1 MSTNPHITRTA
12 SKDAEHQLF
21 QAASA
26 LRRLAQSGAKPKSEE
41 GKADT
46 AALLQA
52 AIAWRQSAIDNVTQ
66 QGRESRSRPPFDK
79 PPRMADKKS
88 PPKPPTYNYRIQ
100 YWASKYAWDKQD
112 SQPAGDAATKLVHTA
127 IIGTTKTKRTRPEEQ
142 QKEKPGDQAPT
153 LLDETL
159 DIQPTT

>member
-26 LRRLAQSGAKPKSEE
+26 LRRVAQSGAKPKSEE
-41 GKADT
+41 GRAAT

-66 QGRESRSRPPFDK
+66 QGREPRSRPPFDT

-112 SQPAGDAATKLVHTA
+112 GLPAGDAATNLVHTA
-127 IIGTTKTKRTRPEEQ
+127 IIGTTKTKRTRPDDQ
-142 QKEKPGDQAPT
+142 QKEQPGDQDPT
-153 LLDETL
+153 LLDETP

>member
-26 LRRLAQSGAKPKSEE
+26 LRRVAQSGAKPKSEE
-41 GKADT
+41 GKAAT

-66 QGRESRSRPPFDK
+66 QGVGSSRSQAAVRQ
-79 PPRMADKKS
+79 AS
-88 PPKPPTYNYRIQ
+88 PDGRQEVPTETPHLQLPHTVLGQQIRLGQ
-100 YWASKYAWDKQD
+100 AG
-112 SQPAGDAATKLVHTA
+112 QPARGRRRHQVGAYRHH
-127 IIGTTKTKRTRPEEQ
+127 R
-142 QKEKPGDQAPT
+142 DQEDQT
-153 LLDETL
+153 HQT
-159 DIQPTT
+159 